1 MFLDDF
7 IWFGRHSFS
16 IIFGIWE
23 SFMDHLGVGL
33 FVCVFV
39 CLSVCLSFC
48 LSVCLR
54 MFGRHF
60 IIFRGSFR
68 NISALGRG

>member
-1 MFLDDF
+1 MFLADF

-33 FVCVFV
+33 FVCLFV
-39 CLSVCLSFC
+39 CLPINNAHVGTSKDKRVRLA
-48 LSVCLR
+48 
-54 MFGRHF
+54 H
-60 IIFRGSFR
+60 
-68 NISALGRG
+68 

>member
-1 MFLDDF
+1 MFLADF

-33 FVCVFV
+33 FVCLFV
-39 CLSVCLSFC
+39 CLPINNAHVGTSKDK
-48 LSVCLR
+48 
-54 MFGRHF
+54 
-60 IIFRGSFR
+60 I
-68 NISALGRG
+68 N